1 MRDSSGEIVE
11 EPPDNC
17 DYIVTLIL
25 RPADFPQLLGIPC
38 ARWQK
43 LEELER
49 GGTPVLSMEEYS

>member
-25 RPADFPQLLGIPC
+25 RIFYVILRHIRLA
-38 ARWQK
+38 
-43 LEELER
+43 LELTMGLHCE
-49 GGTPVLSMEEYS
+49 S